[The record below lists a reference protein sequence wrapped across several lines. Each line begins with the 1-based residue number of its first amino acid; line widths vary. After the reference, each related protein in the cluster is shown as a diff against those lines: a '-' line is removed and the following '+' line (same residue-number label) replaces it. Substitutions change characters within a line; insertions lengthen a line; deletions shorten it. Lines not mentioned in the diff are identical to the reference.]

1 MGVLLA
7 ILAAVFWGL
16 GALYVGRST
25 RWSDAAVAGFWS
37 LVPGL
42 FVMLAVALA
51 LGHLSHIGAL
61 SATGWLLLAIAGA
74 LHFALGRMS
83 YFVGIKQIGAGRGST
98 LGFTYTMWGP
108 LFALL
113 LLHEPLSPQLVVG
126 TLLVFAGIV
135 VVTKGSR

>member
-1 MGVLLA
+1 MGALLA
-7 ILAAVFWGL
+7 VLAAVFWGL

-25 RWSDAAVAGFWS
+25 RYADAAVAGFWS
-37 LVPGL
+37 LVPGIV
-42 FVMLAVALA
+42 VMLGVALA
-51 LGHLSHIGAL
+51 LGHLAHADAL
-61 SATGWLLLAIAGA
+61 GATGWLLLAVAGA
-74 LHFALGRMS
+74 LHFALGRLS

-113 LLHEPLSPQLVVG
+113 FLQEPVSPQLVVG

-135 VVTKGSR
+135 VVTKGSK